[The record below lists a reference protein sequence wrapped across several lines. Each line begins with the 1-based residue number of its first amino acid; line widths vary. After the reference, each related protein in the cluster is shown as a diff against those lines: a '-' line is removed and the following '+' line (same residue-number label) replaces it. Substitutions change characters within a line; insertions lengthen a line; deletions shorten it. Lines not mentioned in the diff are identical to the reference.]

1 MMDRRRMLTTLLA
14 GGAATPF
21 VFEALVRDALA
32 RDSRTGLRGFRG
44 DVSINGAPAGFNMEI
59 RPGDTIRTGPGSEAI
74 YVLGRDAFLQRGESQ
89 VVFGSGAAASLMR
102 VITGKLLS
110 VFDKGQRRIATP
122 AATIGIRGTG
132 CYIEAAEERTY
143 FCLCYGEA
151 ELARNSAP
159 DQREIIRTQHHDKP
173 LWLSDK
179 PGKDMMSAAGV
190 INHTDAELTLLEG
203 LVGRK
208 PPFAGIGWPPSTGY

>member
-1 MMDRRRMLTTLLA
+1 MDRRRVLTTLLA
-14 GGAATPF
+14 GGAAAPLAF
-21 VFEALVRDALA
+21 DALVREALA

-44 DVSINGAPAGFNMEI
+44 DVSVNGAPANFHMEI
-59 RPGDTIRTGPGSEAI
+59 RPGDTIRTGPGAEAI
-74 YVLGRDAFLQRGESQ
+74 YVLGRDAFLQRGESH
-89 VVFGSGAAASLMR
+89 VAFGSGAAADLMR

-110 VFDKGQRRIATP
+110 VFDRGQKRIATP

-151 ELARNSAP
+151 ELARNSDP
-159 DQREIIRTQHHDKP
+159 DQRETVHTRHHDKP
-173 LWLSDK
+173 MWLSDK
-179 PGKDMMSAAGV
+179 PGTDMMSAASV